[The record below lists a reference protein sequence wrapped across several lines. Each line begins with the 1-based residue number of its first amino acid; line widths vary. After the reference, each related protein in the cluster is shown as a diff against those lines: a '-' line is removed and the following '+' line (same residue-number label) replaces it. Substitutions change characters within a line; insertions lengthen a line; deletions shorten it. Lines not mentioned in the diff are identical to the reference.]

1 MSPGSLHDA
10 VESGAGQV
18 RSTVSGA
25 GRIGICHLASGD
37 RWAGAEVQIA
47 TLLKF
52 LARDERLALCAILL
66 NRGRLA
72 QAIEQQGIPVMV
84 IPEDR
89 TSFRGIIRE
98 AARFLANRRIQII
111 HSHRYKENLVGAWLA
126 RRCNIPCCVRTQHG
140 LPESQRGYR
149 ALKQGIILSLDR
161 FVARHATERVIS
173 VSMEMTRQLAR
184 NLPSQKIETITN
196 GVDVEGFH
204 SRFTTEKAKEN
215 LGIAP
220 ERPVIGTAG
229 RLEPIKRLDIFLKA
243 AVEIAKNRPNAAFVI
258 AGEGCEEASLARQ
271 ALALGID
278 KRVSFLR
285 HRDDVEDV
293 LRAFDVLVL
302 SSDHEGLPMVL
313 LEALAL
319 GVVVVARAVGG
330 IPEVIQDGTNGILV
344 DSADPRTLAEAC
356 LGVLTDRARTERLIR
371 AGIESVEKNFGA
383 ARTTE
388 RVAQLYL
395 ALCERR

>member
-1 MSPGSLHDA
+1 MSPGNLRA
-10 VESGAGQV
+10 VAEDGSRGQPMPSG
-18 RSTVSGA
+18 
-25 GRIGICHLASGD
+25 GIRLGVCHVASGD

-72 QAIEQQGIPVMV
+72 QAIEGQGIPVKV
-84 IPEDR
+84 IPEEK
-89 TSFRGIIRE
+89 TSFRRTVRE
-98 AARFLANRRIQII
+98 AARFLATRRIQVI
-111 HSHRYKENLVGAWLA
+111 HSHRYKENLLGAWLA
-126 RRCNIPCCVRTQHG
+126 RRCGIPCRVRTQHG
-140 LPESQRGYR
+140 LPEPQSGYR
-149 ALKQGIILSLDR
+149 ALKQGILHSLDQY
-161 FVARHATERVIS
+161 VARRATERVIS
-173 VSMEMTRQLAR
+173 VSAEMTRQLTR
-184 NLPSQKIETITN
+184 RLSPQKVVTIPN
-196 GVDVEGFH
+196 GIDVESSH
-204 SRFTTEKAKEN
+204 SQFNMAEAKQR
-215 LGIAP
+215 LGIARD
-220 ERPVIGTAG
+220 RPVIGTAG
-229 RLEPIKRLDIFLKA
+229 RLEPVKRLDIFLKA
-243 AVEIAKNRPNAAFVI
+243 AAEVAARRPDAVFVI
-258 AGEGCEEASLARQ
+258 AGQGREEAPLAALARS
-271 ALALGID
+271 LGIGNQ
-278 KRVSFLR
+278 VLFLH
-285 HRDDVEDV
+285 HRDDIHDV

-356 LGVLTDRARTERLIR
+356 LGVLADRARAERLIR